1 MTPFTL
7 DRATLRADLMKA
19 YIDARR
25 HKRSRRYQ
33 QDFEA
38 DLERNLDM
46 LCDELHKRTYRP
58 LPSDCFIITDPKKRE
73 VFAAAFRDRIVH
85 HLYFNYVHEMLERTF
100 IHDSYSCIKG
110 RGTHYGIKRLGQ
122 HIRRESQNYMEP
134 CYVLKM
140 DIRGYFM
147 HIDRR
152 RLLDICLESLRRMAG
167 NRVNRYRSELWGEV
181 VDMDFVSYLTREI
194 VLLDCTAD
202 CHIKGHGTDWDGL
215 PASKSLFCSPAG
227 MGLPIGNL
235 TSQLFSNVYLNV
247 LDQYMKR
254 TLGCCHYGRYVD
266 DFYVV
271 SADREWL
278 HSLISKVRLFLR
290 ERLGL
295 ELHEG
300 KLRIDNVR
308 LGVEF
313 LGAFLK
319 PWRNY
324 VSAATLCRMK
334 QKIRTLAAT
343 ARHHAIS
350 IGDNTLMQ
358 SMALRLRASLNSFC
372 GVLCHYRSY
381 HLRHRLWNS
390 TVCQPFMEFGNFNPS
405 LSRFDGHKRDGSICA
420 LFENTPKVLQEKGH
434 R

>member
-1 MTPFTL
+1 MIPFTL
-7 DRATLRADLMKA
+7 DRATLRADLMQA
-19 YIDARR
+19 YLDARR
-25 HKRSRRYQ
+25 HKRNRRYQ
-33 QDFEA
+33 MVFEA
-38 DLERNLDM
+38 YLDNNLDA
-46 LCDELHKRTYRP
+46 LCDELYTRTYKP

-85 HLYFNYVHEMLERTF
+85 HLYYNYVHRMFERTF

-122 HIRRESQNYMEP
+122 HIRRESQNYTES

-152 RLLDICLESLRRMAG
+152 RLLDICLESLERMAHHK
-167 NRVNRYRSELWGEV
+167 VSRYRKETWCEIT
-181 VDMDFVSYLTREI
+181 DMDFVSYLTREI
-194 VLLDCTAD
+194 VMLDCTVG
-202 CHIKGHGTDWDGL
+202 CHIKGKPTDWDDL
-215 PASKSLFCSPAG
+215 PASKSLFKSPKG
-227 MGLPIGNL
+227 RGLPIGNL

-254 TLGCCHYGRYVD
+254 TLGCRHYGRYVD

-271 SADREWL
+271 SADRDWL
-278 HSLISKVRLFLR
+278 HSLIPKVRMFLLDS
-290 ERLGL
+290 LGL

-308 LGVEF
+308 QGVEF

-324 VSAATLCRMK
+324 VSDATLFRMK
-334 QKIRTLAAT
+334 KKIRHLSLCYRLFAQ
-343 ARHHAIS
+343 
-350 IGDNTLMQ
+350 NKFMQ
-358 SMALRLRASLNSFC
+358 LQHSLKLRASLNSFC
-372 GVLCHYRSY
+372 GVLCHYSSY
-381 HLRHRLWNS
+381 HLRCVLWNS
-390 TVCQPFMEFGNFNPS
+390 PVCKPFNEYGSFNPAFS
-405 LSRFDGHKRDGSICA
+405 LFI
-420 LFENTPKVLQEKGH
+420 PK
-434 R
+434 